1 MDVAIASHGDR
12 HMLAFG
18 VILIIV
24 GVLLNI
30 GILYTLGWVLAVV
43 GVILWVLGA
52 VGRQVGPRSHYY

>member
-1 MDVAIASHGDR
+1 
-12 HMLAFG
+12 MLAFG

>member
-1 MDVAIASHGDR
+1 
-12 HMLAFG
+12 MLAFG

-30 GILYTLGWVLAVV
+30 GTLYTLGWVLAVV